1 MEWNRMVS
9 NGMER
14 NGKRMNGMGSRR
26 VHRFFFAPPWTI
38 FAPPPLALKMLLFYI
53 KSTTCPRPMWPIVV
67 PIQGLYIIMY
77 LSSVLLFEVLS
88 SLLRLLPFV
97 VHCRPHSRS
106 TYYNVSLCSLYSSVL
121 LSEFLSNLLNTIIS
135 L

>member
-1 MEWNRMVS
+1 MGWNGIEWYRMEWK
-9 NGMER
+9 GMER
-14 NGKRMNGMGSRR
+14 EWMEWEAGAYTG
-26 VHRFFFAPPWTI
+26 FFLPPLDD
-38 FAPPPLALKMLLFYI
+38 FCPPPLALKMLLFYI

-97 VHCRPHSRS
+97 VPCSPDSR
-106 TYYNVSLCSLYSSVL
+106 TKCYYASLCIVLYYSLKSWVGSWDYSP
-121 LSEFLSNLLNTIIS
+121 
-135 L
+135 